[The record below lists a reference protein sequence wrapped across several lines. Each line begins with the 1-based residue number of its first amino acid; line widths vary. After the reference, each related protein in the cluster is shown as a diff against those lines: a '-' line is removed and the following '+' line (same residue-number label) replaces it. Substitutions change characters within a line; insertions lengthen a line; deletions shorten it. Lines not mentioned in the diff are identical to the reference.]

1 MYCTQVVD
9 DIKVPETTDDLR
21 EVECFLKTL
30 ELKIQSAVHRTHIM
44 SQGVDQTNDG
54 TTQDM
59 IETQDTTLSIVSSQ
73 LLTQR
78 TTAIVTTEPAP
89 QVHVS

>member
-1 MYCTQVVD
+1 M
-9 DIKVPETTDDLR
+9 PETTDDLR

-44 SQGVDQTNDG
+44 SQRVDQTNDSA
-54 TTQDM
+54 TQDL
-59 IETQDTTLSIVSSQ
+59 IEAQDTN
-73 LLTQR
+73 LTALV
-78 TTAIVTTEPAP
+78 TAEPAP